1 MSFSRNSD
9 INGTRRPISDPLGG
23 GWSERF
29 ALGLATGF
37 GVGKVPGAPGT
48 AGSLAALPLFL
59 LLQAQPPALYLV
71 TLVGW
76 IALGVWACDR
86 AEKLLGQRDPRCVVL
101 DEVVGMLVALSW
113 VRPGLLSMALG
124 FGFFRLFD
132 ILKIPPIRYLERRI
146 PGGLGVMMDDVVAGL
161 YAQIGLRLVL
171 GILR

>member
-1 MSFSRNSD
+1 
-9 INGTRRPISDPLGG
+9 
-23 GWSERF
+23 
-29 ALGLATGF
+29 
-37 GVGKVPGAPGT
+37 
-48 AGSLAALPLFL
+48 
-59 LLQAQPPALYLV
+59 
-71 TLVGW
+71 
-76 IALGVWACDR
+76 
-86 AEKLLGQRDPRCVVL
+86 VVL